1 MNNNIDKITN
11 DRQRNMSEIRQKSE
25 MFQDQIRQM
34 RVRINSHIDTLQHNI
49 LQELNDTEGKINS
62 KIDQMLIQLS
72 KTVEELQRDMIA
84 VKEYASDL
92 HTFIG
97 SKAMGGDVKKEEEY
111 LMFYMKMDVYNNL
124 S

>member
-1 MNNNIDKITN
+1 MKNNIDKITN

-97 SKAMGGDVKKEEEY
+97 SKAMGE
-111 LMFYMKMDVYNNL
+111 M
-124 S
+124 